1 MNLMEFDLS
10 ENEINLE
17 DLISFPNL
25 VQLRISANKI
35 VTIKINHNHNHQDKR
50 IKIITHIE

>member
-25 VQLRISANKI
+25 VQLRISANQI
-35 VTIKINHNHNHQDKR
+35 VTIKLSEEQSF
-50 IKIITHIE
+50 

>member
-1 MNLMEFDLS
+1 MNIIETYQEDLRYFINLMELDLS

-25 VQLRISANKI
+25 V
-35 VTIKINHNHNHQDKR
+35 
-50 IKIITHIE
+50 